1 MKQQDV
7 ESLLNG
13 KLDKDIVEFE
23 WEYVAG
29 KTKPIKT
36 KINLKLRD
44 GEEAKV
50 LMSKIRFHESLPN
63 PYFIAHEE
71 MGEEDPFEKG
81 IPHFTFL
88 VDDESWSE
96 DKCVFHRLLSE
107 IGVDDEKKDD
117 DYLMSVEPYTAY
129 YSTKTPP
136 SMNFNWERIKESLGD
151 VYKKDTSYRRGIY
164 RIRCDA
170 DKGNIQNGYFL
181 VLIRTKEKGQW
192 TGKYL
197 EHYLASSDSR
207 TYQGVKYNIAQYKTP
222 DVREIKE
229 EVDARRP
236 RNLLIFGAPGTGK
249 SYWIKRAIE
258 QMEAVQSQR
267 VTFYDDYSY
276 DRFVGAYMPDMSRG
290 VNKISGTIG
299 QNSAG
304 SDIELTSE
312 GDRIVYRFT
321 PGPFMTMAVDAW
333 IDKLLG
339 CEKRFVLVIE
349 EINRANAA
357 SVFGDIFQL
366 LDRDED
372 GESEYGIKLSP
383 AILGWMQEY
392 ARTRVK
398 MYPDDER
405 DLADVCDKIGDYV
418 ERLCSDFRIPSNMY
432 LWATMNSADQGV
444 YPLDSAF
451 KRRWSFMYRSADES
465 AGATRKIKTY
475 WRDANNSIS
484 VCEILWDE
492 LKKAINGVMDR
503 NGIEEDRFVGP
514 WYFKDEEYKEI
525 ERFTDKVEN
534 RTDDDNIWDLPNPIC
549 EKLFH
554 YLRQDVFRH
563 DPSAIFKDEYMSL
576 HKIRRDMCGNKVALN
591 DILKLSDVDDSGIQY
606 L

>member
-13 KLDKDIVEFE
+13 ELDKDIDRFE
-23 WEYVAG
+23 WEYVVG
-29 KTKPIKT
+29 KKKLKKT

-50 LMSKIRFHESLPN
+50 LMSKIFFSNNLPN
-63 PYFIAHEE
+63 PYFFGHEE
-71 MGEEDPFEKG
+71 MGEEDLFEKG

-88 VDDESWSE
+88 VDNEKWPE
-96 DKCVFHRLLSE
+96 DKCVIHKLLSE

-117 DYLMSVEPYTAY
+117 DYLMSVELYTAY
-129 YSTKTPP
+129 YSTKTLPA
-136 SMNFNWERIKESLGD
+136 MNFNWERIKNSLGD

-164 RIRCDA
+164 RIICA
-170 DKGNIQNGYFL
+170 PDKGNPQNGYFL

-197 EHYLASSDSR
+197 EYYLASSDSR
-207 TYQGVKYNIAQYKTP
+207 TYHGIKYNIAQYKTP

-249 SYWIKRAIE
+249 SYWIKSTIE

-299 QNSAG
+299 QNSDG

-333 IDKLLG
+333 IDKWLG
-339 CEKRFVLVIE
+339 FEKRFVLVIE

-383 AILGWMQEY
+383 AILEWMQEY

-398 MYPDDER
+398 MYPGDEE
-405 DLADVCDKIGDYV
+405 DLADACDEISDNV

-451 KRRWSFMYRSADES
+451 KRRWSFMYRSTIEN
-465 AGATRKIKTY
+465 AGDTRKIKTY

-484 VCEILWDE
+484 VCEILWDA
-492 LKKAINGVMDR
+492 LKTAINDVMDK
-503 NGIEEDRFVGP
+503 NDIEEDRFVGP

-563 DPSAIFKDEYMSL
+563 DPSAIFNDEYMSL
-576 HKIRRDMCGNKVALN
+576 HNIRIAMCSEKVALN
-591 DILKLSDVDDSGIQY
+591 DILKLSGVDDSGIQY

>member
-1 MKQQDV
+1 
-7 ESLLNG
+7 
-13 KLDKDIVEFE
+13 
-23 WEYVAG
+23 
-29 KTKPIKT
+29 
-36 KINLKLRD
+36 
-44 GEEAKV
+44 
-50 LMSKIRFHESLPN
+50 
-63 PYFIAHEE
+63 
-71 MGEEDPFEKG
+71 
-81 IPHFTFL
+81 
-88 VDDESWSE
+88 
-96 DKCVFHRLLSE
+96 
-107 IGVDDEKKDD
+107 
-117 DYLMSVEPYTAY
+117 
-129 YSTKTPP
+129 
-136 SMNFNWERIKESLGD
+136 
-151 VYKKDTSYRRGIY
+151 
-164 RIRCDA
+164 
-170 DKGNIQNGYFL
+170 

-197 EHYLASSDSR
+197 EYYLASSDSR
-207 TYQGVKYNIAQYKTP
+207 TYQGIKYNIAQYKTP

-229 EVDARRP
+229 EVDARRS

-299 QNSAG
+299 QNSDG

-333 IDKLLG
+333 IDKWLG
-339 CEKRFVLVIE
+339 FEKRFVLVIE

-383 AILGWMQEY
+383 AILEWMQEY

-398 MYPDDER
+398 MYPGDEE
-405 DLADVCDKIGDYV
+405 DLADACDEISDNV

-451 KRRWSFMYRSADES
+451 KRRWSFMYRSTIEN
-465 AGATRKIKTY
+465 AGDTRKIKTY

-484 VCEILWDE
+484 VCEILWDA
-492 LKKAINGVMDR
+492 LKKAINDVMDK
-503 NGIEEDRFVGP
+503 NDIEEDRFVGP

-563 DPSAIFKDEYMSL
+563 DPSAIFNDEYMSL
-576 HKIRRDMCGNKVALN
+576 HNIRRAMCSEKVALN
-591 DILKLSDVDDSGIQY
+591 DILKLSGVDDSGIQY

>member
-1 MKQQDV
+1 MKRQDV
-7 ESLLNG
+7 VNLLNG
-13 KLDKDIVEFE
+13 ELDRDIDSFGYDSKKKMIE
-23 WEYVAG
+23 
-29 KTKPIKT
+29 
-36 KINLKLRD
+36 LRD
-44 GEEAKV
+44 GEKAKTLIKEIYLNSDNSANQYFFAHEA
-50 LMSKIRFHESLPN
+50 HESD
-63 PYFIAHEE
+63 EE
-71 MGEEDPFEKG
+71 KFDKK
-81 IPHFTFL
+81 IPHFNFL
-88 VDDESWSE
+88 VDKKDWDEDE
-96 DKCVFHRLLSE
+96 CIFRRLLSE
-107 IGVDDEKKDD
+107 IGIDDEKKND
-117 DYLMSVEPYTAY
+117 DYLMSVELYTAY
-129 YSTKTPP
+129 YSSATVPT
-136 SMNFNWERIKESLGD
+136 MNFNLGRIKDRLYD
-151 VYKKDTSYRRGIY
+151 VYNKDAKSYRQGIY

-181 VLIRTKEKGQW
+181 VLIRTKENGQW

-197 EHYLASSDSR
+197 EYYLASSDSR
-207 TYQGVKYNIAQYKTP
+207 TYQGIKYNIAQYKTP

-299 QNSAG
+299 QNSDG

-333 IDKLLG
+333 IDKWLG
-339 CEKRFVLVIE
+339 FEKRFVLVIE

-383 AILGWMQEY
+383 AILEWMQEY

-398 MYPDDER
+398 MYPGDEE
-405 DLADVCDKIGDYV
+405 DLADACDEISDNV

-451 KRRWSFMYRSADES
+451 KRRWSFMYRSTIEN
-465 AGATRKIKTY
+465 AGDTRKIKTY

-484 VCEILWDE
+484 VCEILWDA
-492 LKKAINGVMDR
+492 LKKAINDVMDK
-503 NGIEEDRFVGP
+503 NDIEEDRFVGP

-563 DPSAIFKDEYMSL
+563 DPSAIFNDEYMSL
-576 HKIRRDMCGNKVALN
+576 HNIRRAMCSEKVALN
-591 DILKLSDVDDSGIQY
+591 DILKLSGVDDSGIQY